1 MEGLDGG
8 DGRPE
13 PTSGIP
19 LCPAVNR
26 SGVMK
31 ALQGGS
37 VNDVAAGE
45 DFDGLAI
52 AITTLLIVHSTGRHF
67 PNIARAAV

>member
-1 MEGLDGG
+1 MGSGGIEGKGSSDMRR
-8 DGRPE
+8 DKR
-13 PTSGIP
+13 T
-19 LCPAVNR
+19 AVNR

-31 ALQGGS
+31 TLQGGS
-37 VNDVAAGE
+37 IDNIATGE

-67 PNIARAAV
+67 PYIARAAV